1 MKITFIMPC
10 VGRKPDCN
18 EYVKGW
24 LMEPLAVAML
34 SALTPEHISREFFDD
49 RLEPIDY
56 DTGTDLVAVN
66 VETYTARRAYQIA
79 GEYRRRGIPVVMG
92 GFHATLCPD
101 EVEQYA
107 ECVAVGSAE
116 ATWPRILSDFE
127 NGRLAQ
133 RYSGGNNSFA
143 GVFPDRTIYADKRYT
158 GVTLIETGR
167 GCRFSCEFC
176 SISPF
181 FRKKY
186 YARPVDEVVGEIRQ
200 RKNRFVFFID
210 DNIMVDRA
218 RTLTLLRALVPL
230 RIEWIG
236 QVSLNLARDP
246 EMLSLM
252 KQSGCAGVLIGFES
266 LNRDN
271 LTAMG
276 KQINY
281 SMGDY
286 DSAAATLRKAGLG
299 VYATFVFGY
308 DGDTI
313 DTFQRTLAFAK
324 RSKFFFA
331 AFNQLVPFPGTPLY
345 RRLMSNGSLRD
356 EKWWLSE
363 QRTFGEV
370 VFEPRQLSP
379 DDLAETC
386 LAYRKKFYRPDS
398 VLYRASNV
406 QSNCSSLAKTLIYFS
421 QSVIGRKD
429 VLRRQGLPFG
439 IPGVPVEKRAAKPI
453 SVGAERQEC
462 ICS

>member
-1 MKITFIMPC
+1 MKVTFIMPC
-10 VGRKPDCN
+10 VGRKPDSN

-34 SALTPEHISREFFDD
+34 SALTPEHITREFFDD

-92 GFHATLCPD
+92 GFHPTLCPH

-107 ECVAVGSAE
+107 ESVAVGSAE
-116 ATWPRILSDFE
+116 DTWPRILSDYE
-127 NGRLAQ
+127 NGRLAR
-133 RYSGGNNSFA
+133 RYTAKDNSFA
-143 GVFPDRTIYADKRYT
+143 GVLPDRAIYADKRYT
-158 GVTLIETGR
+158 RVTLIETGR

-181 FRKKY
+181 FRKQY
-186 YARPVDEVVGEIRQ
+186 FPRPVDEVVTEIEQ
-200 RKNRFVFFID
+200 RKFRFVFFID

-218 RTLTLLRALVPL
+218 RTVTLLKALIPL
-230 RIEWIG
+230 KVQWIG

-246 EMLSLM
+246 EMMSLM

-286 DSAAATLRKAGLG
+286 DSAASTLRKAGLG

-308 DGDTI
+308 DGDTV
-313 DTFQRTLAFAK
+313 DAFERTLAFAK

-331 AFNQLVPFPGTPLY
+331 AFNHLVPFPGTPLY
-345 RRLMSNGSLRD
+345 QRLLLNGSLRD
-356 EKWWLSE
+356 EKWWLSGE
-363 QRTFGEV
+363 RTFGDV
-370 VFEPRQLSP
+370 VFEPWQLSP
-379 DDLAETC
+379 DALAETC
-386 LAYRKKFYRPDS
+386 LTYRRKFYSPLS
-398 VLYRASNV
+398 VLYRSSNF

-439 IPGVPVEKRAAKPI
+439 LPGVHVEKRVAKPK
-453 SVGAERQEC
+453 SVDAEEQER